1 MQAILRKLEGGDRRS
16 IGRSNE
22 VVAEVLADPELFG
35 ALFSG
40 LTSDNPLLR
49 MRSADA
55 IEKITSRH
63 PEYLLP
69 YKTALVEQIARID
82 QQEVRWHVAQMLARV
97 KWTKNE
103 RQQVLEIILEYFN
116 DRSSIVRTFALQAL
130 ADLARRGPELRPTAL
145 LHLQELTATGTPAM
159 KARGRMLL
167 AEINGKADR
176 PIRSRRNRRAG

>member
-1 MQAILRKLEGGDRRS
+1 MQAILKKLEGGDRRS

-22 VVAEVLADPELFG
+22 VVAEVLADPGLFG

-55 IEKITSRH
+55 VEKITSRH

-69 YKTALVEQIARID
+69 YKAVLVEQIARID
-82 QQEVRWHVAQMLARV
+82 QQEVRWHVAQMFSRLEWDR
-97 KWTKNE
+97 TE
-103 RQQVLEIILEYFN
+103 RLQVLDIILEYFN
-116 DRSSIVRTFALQAL
+116 DRSSIVRTFAMQAL
-130 ADLARRGPELRPTAL
+130 ADLAQQAPELRPAAL

-167 AEINGKADR
+167 AEMKRKADR
-176 PIRSRRNRRAG
+176 PIRARRNRRVG